1 MLATMTVLRPLP
13 YLLLA
18 LLLGVAGFAGGV
30 LLDPL
35 DRRAPPQTRVSGSLD
50 PEAERLTRQ
59 IARLRAERSELAA
72 ELQRTGDELAAAR
85 EELAAAKAEIER
97 LRTRLDTAET
107 AQDEAQQRVEA
118 LRGRVADLDARQ
130 SAPAPPDTPEQ
141 DTPEQDAPEQ
151 DTDDGDTARPDASAD
166 AGARAD
172 SGRDSAA
179 DSGAAPAGPDN
190 AGSQAP
196 RRARPTQAALDA
208 TAPSPVQRER
218 VRAGIEAYRA
228 QAYVEA
234 YEMWLEPAQAG
245 VARAQFHLG
254 ALFFE
259 GRGVPQDNRLA
270 YAWLTLAQENGSPAA
285 GALVRRLEDRIADT
299 EREAAIDLITN
310 SGQ

>member
-1 MLATMTVLRPLP
+1 MTVLRPLP

-18 LLLGVAGFAGGV
+18 LLLGAAGFAGGV

-107 AQDEAQQRVEA
+107 AQDEAQQRVDA

-141 DTPEQDAPEQ
+141 DTPEQ

-285 GALVRRLEDRIADT
+285 GALLRRLEDRIADA